1 MTFFSVVISTYTTRR
16 EKICISWKICIGFLP
31 RPLARAQLAK
41 ICVWVLPP
49 PSSPR
54 TATTEQIQKMKST
67 DSVCLLSTCNV
78 QCAMLVI
85 DDLQG
90 KIHVRTLLLNESDLI
105 SLIFISVNLNVNSLF
120 IYNIGNE

>member
-1 MTFFSVVISTYTTRR
+1 MYQLENMYRVFAPPTS
-16 EKICISWKICIGFLP
+16 P
-31 RPLARAQLAK
+31 RAASKNMCLG
-41 ICVWVLPP
+41 LPP